1 MTNTNKT
8 TYITALDYALNHLT
22 DAPAEI
28 MEKLAKLREQTEKR
42 NSADRKPTKAQL
54 ANEALKDKV
63 YAVLTTTPCTVSEL
77 MTRDPDLAAL
87 SNQKVSALVN
97 ALCDDGRAVKGTDK
111 RKSVFSLAA

>member
-42 NSADRKPTKAQL
+42 NSADRKPTKKQVENMDL
-54 ANEALKDKV
+54 AEKV
-63 YAVLTTTPCTVSEL
+63 AAVLADAAKPLTVTEIMQNDDEL
-77 MTRDPDLAAL
+77 RTL
-87 SNQKVSALVN
+87 SNQKVSAILRGMGDKVKKDTVN
-97 ALCDDGRAVKGTDK
+97 